1 MLAAYR
7 QAAAARAALGIP
19 PLPLTAQETAA
30 LVELLISPP
39 ADEDPAFLL
48 DLLANRVPPGVDD
61 ASRVKASFL
70 AAVAEGSVHSPLL
83 TRERAAELLGTMQ
96 GGYNVKP
103 LIDLLDDATLAPI
116 AAQGLKHT
124 LLLPIYLPEDYRAPF
139 VDPLTATGPAVAEIL
154 ARPAQYQGQT
164 LPVIGDILS
173 LRDIVATF
181 SRVTG
186 IRAEYRSAYDRD
198 GLLHHFPA
206 FAANELLVQELLGM
220 TSYAVEYGYYRPER
234 DLAWSRRIDPTAFT
248 WEQFLHHSGW
258 RGEAVPLGV
267 AH

>member
-48 DLLANRVPPGVDD
+48 DLLTNRVPPGVDD

-96 GGYNVKP
+96 GGYNVKS

-124 LLLPIYLPEDYRAPF
+124 LLLPIYLPEDIAHPSLIRSPPPARQSRKFSPGPRNTRDKPCPLSATSSRRATSSP
-139 VDPLTATGPAVAEIL
+139 PSAASPASAPNTAAPTTATACCAISPPSPPTNCWC
-154 ARPAQYQGQT
+154 RNY
-164 LPVIGDILS
+164 
-173 LRDIVATF
+173 
-181 SRVTG
+181 
-186 IRAEYRSAYDRD
+186 SA
-198 GLLHHFPA
+198 
-206 FAANELLVQELLGM
+206 
-220 TSYAVEYGYYRPER
+220 
-234 DLAWSRRIDPTAFT
+234 
-248 WEQFLHHSGW
+248 
-258 RGEAVPLGV
+258 
-267 AH
+267 

>member
-48 DLLANRVPPGVDD
+48 DLLTNRVPPGVDD

-96 GGYNVKP
+96 GGYNVKS

-154 ARPAQYQGQT
+154 AHPAQYQGQT

-173 LRDIVATF
+173 PRDIVATF

-248 WEQFLHHSGW
+248 WEQFLRHSGW
-258 RGEAVPLGV
+258 RGEVVSFGAG
-267 AH
+267 H